1 MKVSKY
7 FLIPAAALALSV
19 SGAAIAKQSNNHGN
33 KYNDRSGSDSSLLN
47 SNKQSETGDSF
58 RGKDRADER
67 QEINDSRDHDNFG
80 NANKPEKQPR
90 NKR

>member
-19 SGAAIAKQSNNHGN
+19 SGAAIAKQPNNHGN

-47 SNKQSETGDSF
+47 SNKQSDEGNF
-58 RGKDRADER
+58 RGKHRADER